1 MLKNKY
7 GVYEKRNMWNVND
20 SSTGNYAEW
29 RAMYSEGRTEVVGFI
44 ALIVASQGVGM
55 GACEIGQVLAK
66 LIKSSQRANLSVV
79 KTEKLS
85 IIYTTAKDYLK

>member
-20 SSTGNYAEW
+20 SSTGNSAEW

-55 GACEIGQVLAK
+55 GACEIG
-66 LIKSSQRANLSVV
+66 
-79 KTEKLS
+79 
-85 IIYTTAKDYLK
+85 